1 MDAKRRLGLGI
12 LAALIAAGLATA
24 ATAQERTNQFGGEES
39 ESSDSGGSGGEPSGS
54 IKLIDGSS
62 FDEMIASFERNGL
75 SVELTE
81 DDQGAPQLKSTDKSE
96 PFSVYF
102 YSCTDGEACGF
113 IQFSTG
119 WNMENGITL
128 AKIEEW
134 NSTKVWGQAYRDED
148 KDPWLSMAINLKGGV
163 TVENF
168 DDTVDWWKFI
178 LREFETHIGWEAE

>member
-1 MDAKRRLGLGI
+1 
-12 LAALIAAGLATA
+12 LAALVAGGLATA
-24 ATAQERTNQFGGEES
+24 VTAQERTNQFGGEES
-39 ESSDSGGSGGEPSGS
+39 QSSGSSDTGSGGGGESSDS

-62 FDEMIASFERNGL
+62 FDEMIASFDRNGL

-81 DDQGAPQLKSTDKSE
+81 DDQGAPQLKSTDKGE

-148 KDPWLSMAINLKGGV
+148 KDPWLSMAVNLKGGV

-178 LREFETHIGWEAE
+178 LREFETHIGWDAE